1 MGDSLVFVED
11 KDIIKVHIHTNVPGF
26 VLQEAL
32 KVGELSNLKIDNMKM
47 QHNHVIAQQ
56 KKPHKPYAFVAVASG
71 EGLKNLFLEIGVDE
85 IVHGGQSMNPGTDDI
100 LNVCNKLN
108 ADVIFVLPNNKNI
121 ILAAEQAKG
130 LTDAKIIVIPT
141 KSIPQGI
148 SAVLAFDPDET
159 PENNEKRMNDA
170 IATVKTGLVTFASR
184 DTKFGEQVIKSG
196 NILGLENSKL
206 SLVGDDINTITNDLI
221 KKMGI
226 EGGEVI
232 TLFYG
237 KDVKEEDAKLL
248 RLKLKLIIQTVI
260 LFCIMVGNHFITTL
274 YQ

>member
-1 MGDSLVFVED
+1 MFVED
-11 KDIIKVHIHTNVPGF
+11 KDFKVHIHTNVRLCTAGSTKGWR
-26 VLQEAL
+26 AIH
-32 KVGELSNLKIDNMKM
+32 LKIDNMKM

-159 PENNEKRMNDA
+159 PENNEKLMNDA
-170 IATVKTGLVTFASR
+170 IVTVKTGLVTFASR

-237 KDVKEEDAKLL
+237 KDVIEEMPLASQIEANYPNCDIILL
-248 RLKLKLIIQTVI
+248 
-260 LFCIMVGNHFITTL
+260 MVGNHFITTL